1 MNVDAFLNSCRE
13 QWPEFDDAEQ
23 LARAAHPRD
32 RRLRRLPQQIEG
44 YATENKLM
52 LLNLAARH
60 LAPGEVYVEVGCW
73 KGLSLA
79 GAAHEN
85 RHIPIYGCDD
95 FSRTGASR
103 EVLHGALRRHTAE
116 GHIDFHD
123 RDFRSFLPAAPWGD
137 ARVGAYFYDG
147 HHSFDMQFRALE
159 LIRPHLADD
168 ALVIIDDTNDLPVRR
183 ANQLFLRYH
192 REFELLLD
200 LRVTEYQDP
209 AWWNGVQVIRY
220 RRAAERMEARVPA
233 VHYAAERLVSNRVV
247 FYGQRVARLAT
258 HGHRAA
264 RNTMG
269 KMLSRGARALRT
281 EP

>member
-1 MNVDAFLNSCRE
+1 MHVEAFLDSCRE
-13 QWPEFDDAEQ
+13 QWPEFDDARR
-23 LARAAHPRD
+23 LARAPYPRD
-32 RRLRRLPQQIEG
+32 RRLQRLPGQIEG

-73 KGLSLA
+73 KGLTLA

-85 RHIPIYGCDD
+85 RHVRIFACDD
-95 FSRTGASR
+95 FSRMGASR

-116 GHIDFHD
+116 GHIEFHD
-123 RDFRSFLPAAPWGD
+123 RDFRDFLPAAPWGD

-147 HHSFDMQFRALE
+147 HHSFEMQFRALE
-159 LIRPHLADD
+159 LIQPHLADD

-183 ANQLFLRYH
+183 ANRLFLRYNPG
-192 REFELLLD
+192 FELLLD
-200 LRVTEYQDP
+200 VRVREYQDP
-209 AWWNGVQVIRY
+209 SWWNGVQVFRF
-220 RRAAERMEARVPA
+220 RRPPAPARREVPV
-233 VHYAAERLVSNRVV
+233 VHYAAERLLSNRLV

-269 KMLSRGARALRT
+269 RMLSRGVRALRT
-281 EP
+281 DP